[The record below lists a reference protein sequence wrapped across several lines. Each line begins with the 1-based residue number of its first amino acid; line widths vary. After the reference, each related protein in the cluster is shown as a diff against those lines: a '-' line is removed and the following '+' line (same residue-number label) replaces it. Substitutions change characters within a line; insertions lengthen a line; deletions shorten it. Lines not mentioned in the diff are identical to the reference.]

1 MITLKTFI
9 QSPKGILALIVGFVL
24 IFVVAAQV
32 AKQNAIETISNALRS
47 NSFTAMETKAV
58 ANNISVDE
66 QINRDAKWIL
76 ENSDNWGG
84 KWWNW

>member
-32 AKQNAIETISNALRS
+32 AKQKAIETISNVLRS
-47 NSFTAMETKAV
+47 NSFTAMETKAA

-66 QINRDAKWIL
+66 QINLDAKWIL
-76 ENSDNWGG
+76 QNSDKWAG